1 MIKVGLVGEGI
12 DKSILRQYPI
22 LLEKAVFINVKG
34 HIEAVIQGQVLREW
48 LAKDTPADQET
59 GFQTNT
65 ATISLLLQAINA
77 YDDVSLVLSQVPV
90 FPPETGMLALSAL
103 LEYMAVEVKP
113 DFLHIGFSSPEGK
126 YQKQQHKWL
135 EELYGQGCKVI
146 CPTGIPPAFP
156 ASLNHVTSVADQ
168 GFIEAGFGFSN
179 PDVIID
185 QNEVGVYAD
194 GAWVK
199 QHVSNEVASALVLS
213 NLIRERLALSEP
225 KTDNLVQLP
234 DLEDLD
240 FPVFEHQGAD
250 AESYIPPRP
259 GLFQKAKF
267 FTKSLLS
274 RVITPTGKVPAFVK
288 EIRQV
293 SCNGDN
299 GAIKPCD
306 FRVRSKTAE
315 GAFVCGACGCGDRES
330 VFVGGPVP
338 KFEKLDYPY
347 ISCPASM
354 PGFSNYLSSADES
367 NPSERKVAIETKFGQ
382 EAIAKGQQAQKR
394 LTDRLDRRLSWLDR
408 F

>member
-22 LLEKAVFINVKG
+22 LMEKAVFINVKG
-34 HIEAVIQGQVLREW
+34 HIEAVLQGQTLREW
-48 LAKDTPADQET
+48 LAKDTPADQGT

-77 YDDVSLVLSQVPV
+77 YDDVSLVLGQVPV
-90 FPPETGMLALSAL
+90 FPPETGMLALSAA
-103 LEYMAVEVKP
+103 LEYMATEVKP
-113 DFLHIGFSSPEGK
+113 YFLHIGFSSPEGK
-126 YQKQQHKWL
+126 YQKQQNKWL
-135 EELYGQGCKVI
+135 EELHGQGCKVI

-179 PDVIID
+179 PDILIE
-185 QNEVGVYAD
+185 QKEVAVYAD
-194 GAWVK
+194 GVWVK

-213 NLIRERLALSEP
+213 NLIKEKLTLSGP
-225 KTDNLVQLP
+225 KADSLVELPNLEN
-234 DLEDLD
+234 LE
-240 FPVFEHQGAD
+240 FPVFEPTVSETD
-250 AESYIPPRP
+250 EYFRPRP
-259 GLFQKAKF
+259 GPIRKVKL

-274 RVITPTGKVPAFVK
+274 RLISPTGKVPAFVK
-288 EIRQV
+288 ETRKV
-293 SCNGDN
+293 SCNGDDV
-299 GAIKPCD
+299 AIKPCD
-306 FRVRSKTAE
+306 FRVKSKIAA

-338 KFEKLDYPY
+338 EFEKLDYPY

-382 EAIAKGQQAQKR
+382 DAIAKGQQAQKK

-408 F
+408 L